1 MCLRVKVADA
11 LKLRDR
17 LNRIKS
23 ETVGSQRVVI
33 VGGGYIG
40 VELACNISE
49 SLTESGCNNVQVSL
63 LVGKKGLLVNAPLEV
78 RTKAMHALT
87 ATGVDI
93 CYNKEVQCIEEGQ
106 IHMKTV
112 QPQCTP
118 LNREGNAASETVG
131 ELEHMPANLIVWT
144 AGSQPNQL
152 IREWFP
158 SCTGDDGR
166 LQVSTCQWILIIAFH
181 HNSLR
186 ISFSFLS
193 SHLFSN
199 KGERGDVCEKLI
211 ECVCTG

>member
-1 MCLRVKVADA
+1 
-11 LKLRDR
+11 
-17 LNRIKS
+17 
-23 ETVGSQRVVI
+23 
-33 VGGGYIG
+33 
-40 VELACNISE
+40 
-49 SLTESGCNNVQVSL
+49 
-63 LVGKKGLLVNAPLEV
+63 LVNAPLEV

-118 LNREGNAASETVG
+118 LNRKDNAASETVG
-131 ELEHMPANLIVWT
+131 ESEHMSANLIVWT

-166 LQVSTCQWILIIAFH
+166 LLVSNCQWILIIAFH
-181 HNSLR
+181 HSSLR
-186 ISFSFLS
+186 
-193 SHLFSN
+193 
-199 KGERGDVCEKLI
+199 V
-211 ECVCTG
+211 